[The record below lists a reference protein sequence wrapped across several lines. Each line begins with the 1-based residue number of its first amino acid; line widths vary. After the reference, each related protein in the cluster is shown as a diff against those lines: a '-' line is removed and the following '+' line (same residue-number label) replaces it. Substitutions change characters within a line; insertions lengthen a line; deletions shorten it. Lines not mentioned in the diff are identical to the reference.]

1 MDNTTLETILTV
13 FAGGMADIREEL
25 NKLNKTLERLEGK
38 LEDNPK
44 SIKEINQD
52 IKQFFNKK
60 GEKC

>member
-1 MDNTTLETILTV
+1 MDNTTVETILTV